1 MQDVTTVLTATTA
14 VTEVTARNLTV
25 HVATAIAEATARS
38 LLLVVIAVM
47 TAMIEATARSLTALV
62 VIVTVI
68 AVMTAMIE
76 VIVHSLTAHVVIATA
91 TTVVL
96 HRAVT
101 DSMPVQSVHRLI
113 ATHLTVTAVLC
124 QKIPKAIKTVNAK
137 KAASVRRIKA
147 KTAAAL
153 VSQQA
158 TANAEPANHQV
169 TTMPAVLAKKT
180 AKAHHA
186 VMGTRLPVVIQAL
199 MVVAIAVIAL
209 ASQYNCPI

>member
-25 HVATAIAEATARS
+25 HVVIAEATARS

-47 TAMIEATARSLTALV
+47 TAMIEAIARSLTVPV

-68 AVMTAMIE
+68 VVMTAMTE
-76 VIVHSLTAHVVIATA
+76 VTVHSLTAHVVIATA

-96 HRAVT
+96 HQAVT

-113 ATHLTVTAVLC
+113 ATHLTVTVALC
-124 QKIPKAIKTVNAK
+124 QRILKAIKTVNVK
-137 KAASVRRIKA
+137 KAASVRRTKA
-147 KTAAAL
+147 KTVAAL

-169 TTMPAVLAKKT
+169 ITTPAVLVKKT
-180 AKAHHA
+180 TKAHHA